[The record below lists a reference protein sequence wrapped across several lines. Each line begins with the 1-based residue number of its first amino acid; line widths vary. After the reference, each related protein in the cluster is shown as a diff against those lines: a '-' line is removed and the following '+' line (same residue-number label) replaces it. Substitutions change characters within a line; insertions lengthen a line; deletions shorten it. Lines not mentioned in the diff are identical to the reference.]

1 MLSYMSTSECLV
13 NELCER
19 ILVREYQEMFN
30 EQKQSQGPFILKTLK
45 ATSTTHI
52 ERDDVIIRVR
62 VPLLDLAIPR
72 GREEVVRARHELQWR
87 HGVVVREYRLVAV
100 AEVHAPDFDVA
111 VRGAGGYDVGVV
123 ANVEA

>member
-30 EQKQSQGPFILKTLK
+30 EQKQSQEPFILKTLK

-72 GREEVVRARHELQWR
+72 GREEVVRARHELQ
-87 HGVVVREYRLVAV
+87 
-100 AEVHAPDFDVA
+100 
-111 VRGAGGYDVGVV
+111 
-123 ANVEA
+123 